1 MSDLKSLLTRLTIES
16 STDKKHYVYYD
27 KDTKR
32 IHKISPREERS
43 KYECFDIPTEKVEP
57 ILNGQVR
64 TEDYYVFFDYAI
76 KKYSIQR
83 RFNENFSNISLRE
96 VPFYGEGD
104 LSLTIDSNYITFD
117 IVEDLK
123 SHLAGDVSS
132 LHFIITERNN
142 PYVMYDKCDIV
153 AKTLLENNK
162 VEHQLSE
169 EQLKRGLSIYTN
181 PVFNTYSFKVDY
193 D

>member
-1 MSDLKSLLTRLTIES
+1 MNDLKDLLSRLKVES
-16 STDKKHYVYYD
+16 SVDRIHYVYYN

-32 IHKISPREERS
+32 IHKVAPKEELS
-43 KYECFDIPTEKVEP
+43 DYECFSIATEKVEP

-64 TEDYYVFFDYAI
+64 TEDYYVYFDYGLKA
-76 KKYSIQR
+76 YSIQR
-83 RFNENFSNISLRE
+83 RFNENFSNISLIE

-104 LSLTIDSNYITFD
+104 LSITVDSKYIKFNVVD
-117 IVEDLK
+117 DLK
-123 SHLAGDVSS
+123 SHLEGDIST

-142 PYVMYDKCDIV
+142 PYMLYDKCDIV

-181 PVFNTYSFKVDY
+181 PVFSTYSFKVDY

>member
-1 MSDLKSLLTRLTIES
+1 MNDLKDLLSRLKVES
-16 STDKKHYVYYD
+16 SVDRIHYVYYN

-32 IHKISPREERS
+32 IHKVSPKEERS
-43 KYECFDIPTEKVEP
+43 DYECFSIATEKVEP

-64 TEDYYVFFDYAI
+64 TEDYYVYFDYGLKA
-76 KKYSIQR
+76 YSIQR
-83 RFNENFSNISLRE
+83 RFNENFSNISLIE

-104 LSLTIDSNYITFD
+104 LSITVDSKYIKFNVVD
-117 IVEDLK
+117 DLK
-123 SHLAGDVSS
+123 SHLQGDIST

-142 PYVMYDKCDIV
+142 PYMLYDKCDIV
-153 AKTLLENNK
+153 AKTLLETNK

-181 PVFNTYSFKVDY
+181 PVFSTYSFKVDY